1 VEVIF
6 GCIKEM
12 EECRDRLSRHALI
25 LTNVRR
31 CCQDKNRVN
40 SRGNILSCFF
50 LWKLYLGK
58 PRPVYDWTIGNPDGN
73 YLNGHTLVDTCCA
86 GILPK
91 NDVMSVELPF
101 SDSSGNSSFESF
113 KSVMRLFHALQYLYI
128 YASTYWWDWN
138 QILRSES
145 FQWTKRYY
153 AYAKYC
159 LFIKSIPS
167 ALFHVVYGNFNF
179 VFFLYRTLHSKIHII
194 A

>member
-1 VEVIF
+1 MEVIF

-86 GILPK
+86 EILPK

-101 SDSSGNSSFESF
+101 SDSSGNSSFESSNRLCVYF
-113 KSVMRLFHALQYLYI
+113 MHYNISIFTPAPIDETEIKFWGVNLSNEQNAIMRMPNTVCSLKAYLLPY
-128 YASTYWWDWN
+128 
-138 QILRSES
+138 
-145 FQWTKRYY
+145 FM
-153 AYAKYC
+153 
-159 LFIKSIPS
+159 
-167 ALFHVVYGNFNF
+167 
-179 VFFLYRTLHSKIHII
+179 
-194 A
+194 